1 MAPGAQKNLWVAA
14 SDGDLTRVK
23 YFIEEEGMSP
33 NAPDQNT
40 YTPMHAAASYG
51 HIELLEYLISKGGDV
66 NVEDED
72 GDTPLYTAESLDVAK
87 WLVDH
92 GAIINRVN
100 NEGISVRSHLSNFDL
115 HHISHNTQPAQ
126 HLLDDYPA
134 IAHYLSP
141 ELAQTGE
148 EEDVEGPSEYAQEQL
163 SEELT
168 NRMMKAV
175 EEIMA
180 RAAAEGR
187 DPEDELAALVE
198 KTVLESLDAGEG
210 LVEAEQVATPSL
222 EEPTVPSKRK
232 HTEE

>member
-1 MAPGAQKNLWVAA
+1 
-14 SDGDLTRVK
+14 
-23 YFIEEEGMSP
+23 
-33 NAPDQNT
+33 
-40 YTPMHAAASYG
+40 MHAAASYG

-100 NEGISVRSHLSNFDL
+100 NEGIS
-115 HHISHNTQPAQ
+115 PAQ